1 MQPKVSILVPVY
13 NVSDFIEKC
22 AHSLFQQTFDDIE
35 YIFVDDCT
43 PDDSIEKLQKIAQKY
58 PERQNRVKIVYHK
71 KNKGLAAVRNTAIE
85 NSTGKYI
92 LFVDSDDWIEDNMV
106 EQMYE
111 KAETEK
117 ADIVMCDMLIEKA
130 TGTEVC
136 AVSLRESK
144 NDIFLDLFAAK
155 ASNVS
160 LSTKLIIRELYTM
173 PENKVPDGLNVF
185 DDRYMTFRLVFCANK
200 IVKIPQTFYHY
211 VKTNPNSLTKQT
223 KIHFENFL
231 LYLKALETFFK
242 EKNIYEKY
250 ISQIEYLKVAGKVGF
265 ITNTGSYKLRKQYAN
280 FSRDIEMK
288 YISRFRMGEKLI
300 LFFTHYKMYALAQLA
315 HRIIW
320 MKNK

>member
-130 TGTEVC
+130 NETEVC
-136 AVSLRESK
+136 SVSLRESK

-231 LYLKALETFFK
+231 LYLKTLETFFK
-242 EKNIYEKY
+242 EKNIYDKY
-250 ISQIEYLKVAGKVGF
+250 ISQIEYSKVAGKVGF
-265 ITNTGSYKLRKQYAN
+265 MTNTRSYKMRKQYAGL
-280 FSRDIEMK
+280 FRDIEMK
-288 YISRFRMGEKLI
+288 YISRFRVGEKLI